1 MEEKQKSR
9 YRAVA
14 LRHDLG
20 TQQSPEVVATGSGEV
35 AKKILDLAQFHGIPV
50 HRDPDLIHVLS
61 HLDVGESIPPE
72 LYRVVA
78 EILSFIYRVNGE
90 YKS

>member
-1 MEEKQKSR
+1 MDGKREPR

-14 LRHDLG
+14 LRHEPG
-20 TQQSPEVVATGSGEV
+20 TKDAPEVVATGSGEV
-35 AKKILDLAQFHGIPV
+35 AKKILDLADFHGIPV
-50 HRDPDLIHVLS
+50 HRDPDLVHVLS

-78 EILSFIYRVNGE
+78 EILSFIYRINGQ
-90 YKS
+90 YRA